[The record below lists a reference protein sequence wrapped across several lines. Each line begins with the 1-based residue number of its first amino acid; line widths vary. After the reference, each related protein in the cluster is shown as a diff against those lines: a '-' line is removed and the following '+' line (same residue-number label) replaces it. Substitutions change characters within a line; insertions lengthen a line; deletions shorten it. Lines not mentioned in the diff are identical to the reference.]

1 MKRLF
6 ILLLPI
12 FMLFAFIQPTFA
24 GFISHQASETLAPAA
39 KAEKA
44 GTRQELKQERKANKM
59 MQKLSKLAS
68 PDKTNEDDKMLIAV
82 VLALLI
88 GWTGAHRVYL
98 GGSPMLIVGY
108 LLLTCLFGL
117 GWLLALLDAIAM
129 LMKGDT
135 SAFQGNNKFLAAFDA
150 FK

>member
-24 GFISHQASETLAPAA
+24 GFVSHLQPETVTPA

-44 GTRQELKQERKANKM
+44 TTRQELKQERKANKL
-59 MQKLSKLAS
+59 MQKLERLAS
-68 PDKTNEDDKMLIAV
+68 PDKAKGDDNMLLAIILAV
-82 VLALLI
+82 FI
-88 GWTGAHRVYL
+88 GWTGIHRVYL
-98 GGSPMLIVGY
+98 GGSPLLIVGY

-117 GWLLALLDAIAM
+117 GWLLAIIDAIAM
-129 LMKGDT
+129 AVKGDT
-135 SAFQGNNKFLAAFDA
+135 SAFQGNNKLFACFDA
-150 FK
+150 LK